1 MLIFEFNMWMYGKIK
16 NMYTSIH
23 ISEAYLLLTY
33 GKQFITEIFEGPW
46 YNTQITHIKHTLL
59 NSLGLGKSSRYTKQ
73 WVCVL
78 STSFA
83 HFQKKIKP
91 LNAPCTSGIK
101 CVYFIS
107 NYFNRNPCPFS

>member
-1 MLIFEFNMWMYGKIK
+1 MSKAMLIFEFNMWMYGKIK

-59 NSLGLGKSSRYTKQ
+59 NSLGLGKILVTRNNWS
-73 WVCVL
+73 VCYQHHL
-78 STSFA
+78 LTF
-83 HFQKKIKP
+83 KRK
-91 LNAPCTSGIK
+91 
-101 CVYFIS
+101 
-107 NYFNRNPCPFS
+107 